1 MSQPD
6 FWADSPRAQGK
17 VSQLK
22 TLKAVVS
29 PYQDLVKSLDDLKGL
44 NELVQTEPDEEILRE
59 IKQEVTIF
67 QHKLEHLENQSY
79 LRGKHDAGNVFL
91 SIHAGAGGTD
101 ACDWAQ
107 MLLRMYLK
115 WLGDNDYES
124 RIVDSLASEEAGIRY
139 ATVYV
144 QGLYAFGF
152 LKSEIGVH
160 RLVRISP
167 FDTNKKRHTSFAAV
181 SVVPELTDVKVEIED
196 TDLKIDTFRAGGPG
210 GQHVNVTDSA
220 VRITHLPTGVVVQ
233 CQSERSQHINRETAL
248 KLLASRLY
256 ILKQKEKEDELKK
269 MFGSKGEIAWGNQ
282 IRSYVLQPYTLVKDH
297 RTGTETH
304 NVNGVLDGK
313 IDIFIDTYLR
323 SRYKKKK

>member
-6 FWADSPRAQGK
+6 FWADSGRAQGK

-22 TLKAVVS
+22 TLKSVVT
-29 PYQDLVKSLDDLKGL
+29 PYQDLVKSLDDLKEL
-44 NELVQTEPDEEILRE
+44 AELVQTEPDEETLKE
-59 IKQEVTIF
+59 INQELTVF
-67 QHKLEHLENQSY
+67 QHKLEHLEDQSY
-79 LRGKHDAGNVFL
+79 LRGKHDSNNVFL

-115 WLGDNDYES
+115 WLADNKYDS
-124 RIVDSLASEEAGIRY
+124 RIVDSLSNEEAGIRY
-139 ATVYV
+139 ATVYA

-160 RLVRISP
+160 RLVRISS

-181 SVVPELTDVKVEIED
+181 SVVPELTATKVEFKD
-196 TDLKIDTFRAGGPG
+196 ADLRIDTFRAGGPG

-233 CQSERSQHINRETAL
+233 CQNERSQHMNRETAL
-248 KLLASRLY
+248 KLLTARLY
-256 ILKQKEKEDELKK
+256 VVKQKEKEDELKA

-297 RTGTETH
+297 RTATETH
-304 NVNGVLDGK
+304 DVNSVLDGK
-313 IDIFIDTYLR
+313 IDLFIDTYLR
-323 SRYKKKK
+323 SRFKKK